1 MPTLTTRRPAAFASP
16 ERIRLAKVRIQHRQA
31 AARGVVQD
39 LSPAYFLREALGVE
53 HLYPKQLEI
62 PESVLAHRR
71 TTVVGCNGSGKDWT
85 SGRVVLWWLWRWHH
99 LGEPAKVV
107 IIGPTTRQVEEIVW
121 REARLG
127 FNRAKLPLPGRMMP
141 RAAKYELSDEA
152 FAIGFAT
159 DDEYSLTGYHSPH
172 LLTIVTEAH
181 AVEQSHIDSV
191 KRLNPER
198 ILLTGNPFSSGGE
211 FYDSHHDLREL
222 YHQITISAFDTPNV
236 IERRVVIPGMV
247 TIDDVEERQAEWGE
261 DNPLYIAG
269 VLGEFPEVLDGSLLS
284 MSAALAAQ
292 ARYESWT
299 RGEWSPDVAPS
310 VLAIDVA
317 RGGLDKTVAYHRAG
331 QVARVVYRKQGTDLM
346 STVGFIQ
353 QYRAAHRLDAIVVD
367 GTGLGAGVVD
377 RCRELGIA
385 VIDFQAGAQALDPK
399 RFVNRIAECWWYA
412 RQAVLAEWLAFEPDK
427 ATVGQLVTRKYTVQ
441 SDKRI
446 KLESKDDIRK
456 HGRRS
461 PDEADALAMSFA
473 VLSSRGDLDVPAEG
487 ASAWGRVSGGIGGAD
502 DQYQG
507 GSRWLRA

>member
-1 MPTLTTRRPAAFASP
+1 MPATLAPTGYASP
-16 ERIRLAKVRIQHRQA
+16 ERIRIAKYRIRQKQA
-31 AARGVVQD
+31 ALKTHVQD
-39 LSPAYFLREALGVE
+39 LSPAFFWRQALGVE

-62 PESVLAHRR
+62 PESVLANRR
-71 TTVVGCNGSGKDWT
+71 TSVVGCNSSGKDWT
-85 SGRVVLWWLWRWHH
+85 SGRVVLWWLWRWYH

-172 LLTIVTEAH
+172 LLAIVTEAH
-181 AVEQSHIDSV
+181 AVEQGHIDSV

-198 ILLTGNPFSSGGE
+198 ILLTGNPFSTGGE

-236 IERRVVIPGMV
+236 IERRIVIPGMV
-247 TIDDVEERQAEWGE
+247 TYDDVLERQTEWGE

-269 VLGEFPEVLDGSLLS
+269 VKGEFPEVMDGSLLP
-284 MSAALAAQ
+284 MSAALGAQ
-292 ARYESWT
+292 ARYEAWV
-299 RGEWSPDVAPS
+299 RGEWTPDVAPS
-310 VLAIDVA
+310 VLSIDVA

-353 QYRAAHRLDAIVVD
+353 EYRAGHKLDAIVVD

-377 RCRELGIA
+377 RLRELGIPC
-385 VIDFQAGAQALDPK
+385 IDFQAGANAIDTK
-399 RFVNRIAECWWYA
+399 RFANRIAECWWHA

-456 HGRRS
+456 DGRRS
-461 PDEADALAMSFA
+461 PDEADALAMSFS
-473 VLSSRGDLDVPAEG
+473 VLSSRSDLDVPTEAS
-487 ASAWGRVSGGIGGAD
+487 SAWGRVSGGLGSAD

-507 GSRWLRA
+507 GSRWLGR